1 MRCEFA
7 RMTAVCRPDDVDIA
21 ERAEGLRNDA
31 GHPVDR
37 RRRLRIDDEQRG
49 HRRRVR
55 RYCVRVSAIGS
66 QPRAVRIAALIGAAQ
81 GIALATYA
89 LALVSF
95 EARSTT
101 TGIKGSDLAPGV
113 LVALYLVFALLVFGV
128 TYWFATGRAA
138 ARTGQE
144 VRALMALHRRCGER
158 SGVSGAVGPRRR
170 GHARDRR

>member
-1 MRCEFA
+1 
-7 RMTAVCRPDDVDIA
+7 
-21 ERAEGLRNDA
+21 
-31 GHPVDR
+31 
-37 RRRLRIDDEQRG
+37 
-49 HRRRVR
+49 
-55 RYCVRVSAIGS
+55 VRVSAIGS

-138 ARTGQE
+138 ARTPFLLIQAFGLVVAQPLFSGDGSKP
-144 VRALMALHRRCGER
+144 VAAGIVIASLVALGCALAP
-158 SGVSGAVGPRRR
+158 SSRRR
-170 GHARDRR
+170 AP